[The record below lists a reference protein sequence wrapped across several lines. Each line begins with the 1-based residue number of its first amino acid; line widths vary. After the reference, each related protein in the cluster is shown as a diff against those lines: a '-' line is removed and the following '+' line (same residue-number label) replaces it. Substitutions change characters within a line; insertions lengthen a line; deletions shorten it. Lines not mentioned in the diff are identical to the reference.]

1 MKEDNDYEVFIVD
14 RNRNIILSLDKDDL
28 YFFNTT
34 NFTDDDFKAWF
45 DQATEDDIT
54 YALELIVQSR
64 GELLEQEFEV
74 HNRESERLMLKH
86 GKYPEASAILS
97 KFLLKS
103 A

>member
-1 MKEDNDYEVFIVD
+1 VSGWRKKQIEEQRMNEWDRDNLNFIMAC
-14 RNRNIILSLDKDDL
+14 S
-28 YFFNTT
+28 
-34 NFTDDDFKAWF
+34 DDDFKAWF
-45 DQATEDDIT
+45 DQATEDDIS
-54 YALELIVQSR
+54 YALELIKQSR

>member
-1 MKEDNDYEVFIVD
+1 MSGWRKKQIKEQQMNEWDRDNLNFIMTCSD
-14 RNRNIILSLDKDDL
+14 EEFR
-28 YFFNTT
+28 
-34 NFTDDDFKAWF
+34 AWF
-45 DQATEDDIT
+45 DDASEDDIA

-74 HNRESERLMLKH
+74 YNRESERIMLKH

-97 KFLLKS
+97 KFMLKK

>member
-1 MKEDNDYEVFIVD
+1 MSGWRKKQIEEQRMNEWDRDNLNFIMACSD
-14 RNRNIILSLDKDDL
+14 E
-28 YFFNTT
+28 
-34 NFTDDDFKAWF
+34 DFKAWF

-54 YALELIVQSR
+54 YALELIVKSR

-74 HNRESERLMLKH
+74 HNRESERIRLKH

>member
-1 MKEDNDYEVFIVD
+1 MNEWDRDNLSFIMSCSD
-14 RNRNIILSLDKDDL
+14 EE
-28 YFFNTT
+28 
-34 NFTDDDFKAWF
+34 FKAWF

-54 YALELIVQSR
+54 YALELIKQSR
-64 GELLEQEFEV
+64 CELLEQEFEV

-86 GKYPEASAILS
+86 GKYPEATAILN